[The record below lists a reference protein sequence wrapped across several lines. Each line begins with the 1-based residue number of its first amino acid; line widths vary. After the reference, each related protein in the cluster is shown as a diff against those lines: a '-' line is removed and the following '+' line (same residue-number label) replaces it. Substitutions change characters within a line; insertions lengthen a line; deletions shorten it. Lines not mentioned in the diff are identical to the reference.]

1 MTSDTVVVTEHLTK
15 SYGATR
21 GIVDVSLTVEAGEVF
36 GFLGPNGAG
45 KTTTIRTL
53 LDFIRPTSGHATV
66 FGMGS
71 SSSSVEI
78 HRRVGYLPG
87 EFVPYEHL
95 SGREY
100 LDFFGALRGG
110 VDRNLVDE
118 LADRLQSDLSAK
130 VASLSHGNK
139 QKLGVIQAFMHRPA
153 LLILDEPTQG
163 LDPIMQ
169 QRFHELVLEA
179 RGAGQSVF
187 LSSHDLPEV
196 ERVCDRVG
204 IIRDGRLIT
213 VEDIGSIKTRT
224 ARELEIRFGSPVPA
238 DAFTGLPGVRAV
250 EVHGDVM
257 RCTVVGAMD
266 DVVKAAARFDVVDLT
281 SHEPTLEDI
290 FLTFYGSDAE
300 AAT

>member
-1 MTSDTVVVTEHLTK
+1 MSPDTVVATEHLTK

-21 GIVDVSLTVEAGEVF
+21 GIVDISLTVEAGEVF

-53 LDFIRPTSGHATV
+53 LDFIRPSSGRATV
-66 FGMGS
+66 LGMES
-71 SSSSVEI
+71 SMSSVEI

-95 SGREY
+95 TGREY
-100 LDFFGALRGG
+100 LDFFAALRGG
-110 VDRNLVDE
+110 VDRDLVDE
-118 LADRLQSDLSAK
+118 LADRLQSDPSAK
-130 VASLSHGNK
+130 IASLSHGNK

-163 LDPIMQ
+163 LDPIIQ

-179 RGAGQSVF
+179 RAAGQTVF
-187 LSSHDLPEV
+187 LSSHDLSEV

-213 VEDIGSIKTRT
+213 VEDIGSLRTRA
-224 ARELEIRFGSPVPA
+224 ARQLEIRFASPVPA
-238 DAFTGLPGVRAV
+238 AIFAGLPGVRDV
-250 EVHGDVM
+250 EVHSDVL
-257 RCTVVGAMD
+257 RCTIVGPMD
-266 DVVKAAARFDVVDLT
+266 AIVKAAARFDVIDLT
-281 SHEPTLEDI
+281 SHEPSLEDI
-290 FLTFYGSDAE
+290 FLTFYGSGAE
-300 AAT
+300 TKE